1 MNKVLG
7 PLVEFFATVFR
18 TGKLVCALAFLTT
31 AVATLLILQLPC
43 KSQSLGKTYDYLF
56 LIETEQVRDQFEYNN
71 SIIGPVVKTKITY
84 SQPNNEDAE
93 PVHYEDLWMHGW
105 NILGCRRMHDLDLHS
120 GQVAFEVRHK
130 SGFGSLQEAEA
141 AAKAALRLFVDLY
154 ARRQSVS
161 VILVPDESMGYM
173 LNQMPQAGF
182 TPGPESA
189 PDVPVYSPIVIPIR
203 TVSGSQKQVL
213 YYTTPPG
220 SGDDE

>member
-1 MNKVLG
+1 MNEADCRVVGSERAGSKTVK
-7 PLVEFFATVFR
+7 PL
-18 TGKLVCALAFLTT
+18 CALILISMSLAALIAF
-31 AVATLLILQLPC
+31 QLPC
-43 KSQSLGKTYDYLF
+43 RSQSLGKTYDYLF
-56 LIETEQVRDQFEYNN
+56 LIETEQVRDQFEYQN
-71 SIIGPVVKTKITY
+71 SIIGPIVKTKITY
-84 SQPNNEDAE
+84 SQPDREDSE

-105 NILGCRRMHDLDLHS
+105 NVLGLRRMNDLNLQS
-120 GQVAFEVRHK
+120 GQIAFEVRHK

-141 AAKAALRLFVDLY
+141 AAKAVLRLFVDLY
-154 ARRQSVS
+154 ARRHSVS

-182 TPGPESA
+182 TPGPEAA

-213 YYTTPPG
+213 YYTTPPS